1 MTPKSLIESLER
13 IFLGTL
19 DMASLKE
26 TCLSLLLLLW
36 GEKKIQM
43 SIYIDSFVCIYVCM
57 CHLSVYIYLSI
68 ISSFLLLLLFPSC
81 LLVWCFF
88 HYLCLF
94 SSSSAQNLF
103 HLQSCFSLW
112 CLFIFSLVIWPFFH
126 LLSETREWVVCGLA
140 SISSSSSPLPSR
152 SVCCPA
158 ELVTA
163 VMFSKAELFDS
174 QC

>member
-1 MTPKSLIESLER
+1 
-13 IFLGTL
+13 
-19 DMASLKE
+19 MASLKE

-57 CHLSVYIYLSI
+57 CHLSFYIYLFI
-68 ISSFLLLLLFPSC
+68 ISSFLLFLLFPSC
-81 LLVWCFF
+81 LLVGCFF

-94 SSSSAQNLF
+94 SSSAQNLF
-103 HLQSCFSLW
+103 HFQSCFSLW
-112 CLFIFSLVIWPFFH
+112 YLFIFPLVIWPFFH
-126 LLSETREWVVCGLA
+126 LLSETSENGLYVA
-140 SISSSSSPLPSR
+140 WLQYPPSHPLYLLALFAAQL
-152 SVCCPA
+152 A